1 MWRHS
6 HRVTFAVAAVW
17 QARVTAFAEYYR
29 LAGFAV
35 EIICSEFFVEIF
47 SIFAFT
53 KSFGA
58 DIL

>member
-1 MWRHS
+1 MWR

-17 QARVTAFAEYYR
+17 QARVAAFAGYYR

-35 EIICSEFFVEIF
+35 EIISSEFFVETF
-47 SIFAFT
+47 SVFTFT
-53 KSFGA
+53 KSLGA